1 MKFRKPL
8 SVLVGLAAILMAL
21 VVVDELAP
29 EPNKAAEKQTLLSP
43 VSVLEVTPSLH
54 QSRLTLLGITAA
66 RWPVQLKAS
75 SSAQLKW
82 LDERI
87 EPGSLVKQGQVLA
100 RLDTAAVNATLA
112 QSLSV
117 VKQAELELQQALHEQ
132 TVALKMLNSK
142 TSSSFARREPQ
153 VLAAQANLTQAKQ
166 AYVSAQKLLEE
177 SVITAPFDAVI
188 IKRHISPRE
197 WVEAGQ
203 VTFELAASDS
213 IDVELPISEM
223 HWQQVQA
230 ALTEPSI
237 SVVNRAGH
245 YWPAKVRYVSPLVDS
260 STRQRQVVLAVQS
273 PYQNKAKLY
282 PNQQVQAEIDLGLSE
297 NVVIVPLSAMTR
309 DGYVWTLDR
318 SDRLRKES
326 VTFIGQGHQQL
337 NIRFDEQSAQVR
349 RVVQYPLASMLS
361 GKQVAP
367 VVSEQDPDT
376 MMVGRVASELLSLE
390 KQTSLSAEETISKE
404 SNE

>member
-29 EPNKAAEKQTLLSP
+29 EPNEAAEKQALLSP
-43 VSVLEVTPSLH
+43 VSVLEVTPSPH
-54 QSRLTLLGITAA
+54 PSRLTLLGITAA

-142 TSSSFARREPQ
+142 TSSAFARREPQ

-166 AYVSAQKLLEE
+166 AHVSAQKLLEE

-188 IKRHISPRE
+188 IKRHISPRA
-197 WVEAGQ
+197 WIEAGQ

-237 SVVNRAGH
+237 TVVNRAGH
-245 YWPAKVRYVSPLVDS
+245 RWPAQVRYVSPLVDT

-297 NVVIVPLSAMTR
+297 NVVSVPLSAMTR
-309 DGYVWTLDR
+309 DGYVWTLDSR
-318 SDRLRKES
+318 NRLRKEP
-326 VTFIGQGHQQL
+326 VTLIGQGHQQL

-367 VVSEQDPDT
+367 VVSENDLDT
-376 MMVGRVASELLSLE
+376 MMAGRVASEPLSLE
-390 KQTSLSAEETISKE
+390 KQTSLSAEAMISKE

>member
-29 EPNKAAEKQTLLSP
+29 EPNEAAEKQALLSP

-66 RWPVQLKAS
+66 RWPVKLKAS

-197 WVEAGQ
+197 WIEAGQ

-213 IDVELPISEM
+213 IDVELPISQM

-245 YWPAKVRYVSPLVDS
+245 HWPAKVRYVSPLVDT

-297 NVVIVPLSAMTR
+297 NVVSVPLSAMTR

-376 MMVGRVASELLSLE
+376 MMVGRVASEPLSLE